1 MNPLTRVS
9 KLMSTNLITVMTNTP
24 VTDALSLFEQH
35 RIHHLPVVAA
45 DRTLLGLISQT
56 DITHLVMKSEDQIKA
71 LTVGEI
77 MTTGLAKLEKSD
89 TVGTAANLF
98 MLNRFH
104 ALPVVEGDKIVG
116 MLTTLDLIKLIDSE
130 EVELEDYKDAKK

>member
-9 KLMSTNLITVMTNTP
+9 KLMSTNLITVMSTTP

-45 DRTLLGLISQT
+45 DRTLVGLISQT
-56 DITHLVMKSEDQIKA
+56 DITNLVMKNEAQIKV
-71 LTVGEI
+71 LDVGDI
-77 MTTGLAKLEKSD
+77 MTTGLAKLEQTD
-89 TVGTAANLF
+89 TVATAANLF

-104 ALPVVEGDKIVG
+104 ALPVVDGDKIIG

-130 EVELEDYKDAKK
+130 EVELEDYKEAKA

>member
-1 MNPLTRVS
+1 MNPLLRVS

-24 VTDALSLFEQH
+24 VPDALVLFEQH
-35 RIHHLPVVAA
+35 HIHHLPVVAA

-56 DITHLVMKSEDQIKA
+56 DVTRMVMKSEDEIRA
-71 LTVGEI
+71 ITAGDI

-89 TVGTAANLF
+89 TVSTAANLF

-104 ALPVVEGDKIVG
+104 ALVEGDKIVG
-116 MLTTLDLIKLIDSE
+116 MLTTLDLIKLVDSE
-130 EVELEDYKDAKK
+130 KVELEDYKEIAE